1 MKKKLTN
8 LIADAIILL
17 PILVIIIIGCHLD
30 AIYTAPCIVY
40 DIKGTEIYYEDI
52 RTGDVFS
59 EDDADK
65 ASSLYIGQTC
75 EIKFDHNGTEG
86 NRKDDII
93 LSVKY

>member
-40 DIKGTEIYYEDI
+40 DIKGTEIYYEDV

>member
-8 LIADAIILL
+8 LIADAIILF

-40 DIKGTEIYYEDI
+40 DIKGTEIYYEDVL
-52 RTGDVFS
+52 TGDFFS